1 MKVSVVFE
9 IGWQKTVKQTWWN
22 LKNVMIYYLN
32 YKEIIIQT
40 VFVYLPEANVLETQQ
55 SSNCD
60 FYATVVGSNEK

>member
-1 MKVSVVFE
+1 
-9 IGWQKTVKQTWWN
+9 
-22 LKNVMIYYLN
+22 MIYYLN

-55 SSNCD
+55 SRNCD

>member
-40 VFVYLPEANVLETQQ
+40 VFVYLPEANDLETQQ
-55 SSNCD
+55 
-60 FYATVVGSNEK
+60 